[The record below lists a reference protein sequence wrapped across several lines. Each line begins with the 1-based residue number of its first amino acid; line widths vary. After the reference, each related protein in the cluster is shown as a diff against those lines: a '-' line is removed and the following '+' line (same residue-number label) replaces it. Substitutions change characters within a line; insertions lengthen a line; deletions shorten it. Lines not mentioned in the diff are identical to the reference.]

1 MSLNPAVR
9 SVAVGVAA
17 ALIVVGAY
25 AWGRGGKASA
35 APANPAT
42 TATTATTVP
51 SILTAAPASPG
62 PSGASSGAGISVSGT
77 GQVTGTPNL
86 LRLSSSINVTKP
98 TVTAAMQ
105 EANTVMAAVQQTLKS
120 DGVAA
125 ADLQTSGL
133 SVQPQYTY
141 ANNTPRLTGY
151 QVSENLS
158 VVLRDLTKAGSIISD
173 AAQVGGDALQIG
185 GATLD
190 LDQDGALITR
200 ARQAAFA
207 DALAKAKT
215 YADAAGRTLG
225 AVTSI
230 SESTDSQPVTF
241 DYRAAP
247 MASAAAAA
255 SVPIQAGSQDVT
267 VNVAVTWSLS

>member
-17 ALIVVGAY
+17 ALIVVAAY

-35 APANPAT
+35 APASP
-42 TATTATTVP
+42 ATTVP
-51 SILTAAPASPG
+51 TVLTAAPASTG
-62 PSGASSGAGISVSGT
+62 PSGVPSGGGISVSGT

-86 LRLSSSINVTKP
+86 LRLDSSINVTRP

-105 EANTVMAAVQQTLKS
+105 QANTVMAAVQQILKS
-120 DGVAA
+120 DGVLA

-133 SVQPQYTY
+133 SVQPNYTY
-141 ANNTPRLTGY
+141 ANNSQRLTGY

-158 VVLRDLTKAGSIISD
+158 IVLRDLSKAGSIISD
-173 AAQVGGDALQIG
+173 AAQAGGDALQIG
-185 GATLD
+185 GASLD
-190 LDQDGALITR
+190 IDQDDALIAR

-241 DYRAAP
+241 DYR
-247 MASAAAAA
+247 MAAAA
-255 SVPIQAGSQDVT
+255 SAPAAAPVPIQAGSQDVT
-267 VNVAVTWSLS
+267 VNVAVTWALS

>member
-17 ALIVVGAY
+17 ALIVVAAY
-25 AWGRGGKASA
+25 AWGHGNKASA
-35 APANPAT
+35 APATP
-42 TATTATTVP
+42 ATTVP
-51 SILTAAPASPG
+51 TVLTAAPASAA
-62 PSGASSGAGISVSGT
+62 PSGAPSGGGISVSGT

-86 LRLSSSINVTKP
+86 LRLDSSINVTRP

-105 EANTVMAAVQQTLKS
+105 DANTVMAAVQQKLKS

-133 SVQPQYTY
+133 SVQPNYTY
-141 ANNTPRLTGY
+141 ANNSQRLTGY

-158 VVLRDLTKAGSIISD
+158 VVLRDLSTAGSIITD

-190 LDQDGALITR
+190 IDQDDALITS

-230 SESTDSQPVTF
+230 SESTDSQPVTYNF
-241 DYRAAP
+241 AEAAP
-247 MASAAAAA
+247 AASAAAP
-255 SVPIQAGSQDVT
+255 VPIQAGSQDIT
-267 VNVAVTWSLS
+267 VNVAVTWALN

>member
-1 MSLNPAVR
+1 MSLNPAMR

-17 ALIVVGAY
+17 ALIVVAAY
-25 AWGRGGKASA
+25 AWGHGTKASA
-35 APANPAT
+35 ASVVTGPT
-42 TATTATTVP
+42 TTVP
-51 SILTAAPASPG
+51 SVLTAAPASSA
-62 PSGASSGAGISVSGT
+62 PSGTGISVSGT

-98 TVTAAMQ
+98 TVTEAMQ
-105 EANTVMAAVQQTLKS
+105 DANTVMAAVQQTLKS

-133 SVQPQYTY
+133 SVQPNYTY
-141 ANNTPRLTGY
+141 ANNSQRLTGY

-158 VVLRDLTKAGSIISD
+158 VVLRNLSTAGSIISD
-173 AAQVGGDALQIG
+173 AARVGGDALQIG

-190 LDQDGALITR
+190 IDQDNALIAR

-207 DALAKAKT
+207 DAQAKAKT

-241 DYRAAP
+241 NYAAAAP
-247 MASAAAAA
+247 AASAAAAP
-255 SVPIQAGSQDVT
+255 VPIQAGSQDVT
-267 VNVAVTWSLS
+267 VSVAVTWALN

>member
-9 SVAVGVAA
+9 SVSVGVAA
-17 ALIVVGAY
+17 ALIVVAAY
-25 AWGRGGKASA
+25 AWGRGSKASA
-35 APANPAT
+35 APVVTSPAT
-42 TATTATTVP
+42 N
-51 SILTAAPASPG
+51 APAVLAAASTA
-62 PSGASSGAGISVSGT
+62 PSDVSSGGGISVSGT

-86 LRLSSSINVTKP
+86 LRLDSSVNVTRP

-105 EANTVMAAVQQTLKS
+105 DANTVMAAVQQKLKS

-141 ANNTPRLTGY
+141 PNNTPRLTGY

-158 VVLRDLTKAGSIISD
+158 VVLRDLSKAGSIISD
-173 AAQVGGDALQIG
+173 VAQVGGDSLQIS
-185 GATLD
+185 GASLD
-190 LDQDGALITR
+190 IDKDDALIAS

-241 DYRAAP
+241 DYRK
-247 MASAAAAA
+247 ASAAAASSNA
-255 SVPIQAGSQDVT
+255 PVPIQAGSQDVT
-267 VNVAVTWSLS
+267 VNVAVTWALN

>member
-9 SVAVGVAA
+9 SVAVGVVA
-17 ALIVVGAY
+17 ALIVVAAY
-25 AWGRGGKASA
+25 AWGHDGKASA
-35 APANPAT
+35 APANPV
-42 TATTATTVP
+42 TVAP
-51 SILTAAPASPG
+51 AVLTAAPASPAA
-62 PSGASSGAGISVSGT
+62 SGVPAGGGISVSGT

-86 LRLSSSINVTKP
+86 LRLSSSVNIARP

-105 EANTVMAAVQQTLKS
+105 AANTVMAAVQQKLKS

-133 SVQPQYTY
+133 SVQPNYTY
-141 ANNTPRLTGY
+141 ANNSQRLTGY

-158 VVLRDLTKAGSIISD
+158 VVLRDLSKAGSIITD

-190 LDQDGALITR
+190 IDQDEALITS

-215 YADAAGRTLG
+215 YAEAAGRTLG

-230 SESTDSQPVTF
+230 SESTDSQPVTYNF
-241 DYRAAP
+241 AAAAP
-247 MASAAAAA
+247 AASAAAP
-255 SVPIQAGSQDVT
+255 VPIQAGSQNVT
-267 VNVAVTWSLS
+267 VNVAVTWSLN